1 MKVSESWLRE
11 WVNPETTTQQLAA
24 QLTMAGLEVDSVTPV
39 AGQFS
44 HVVVAKVLE
53 AKPHPEA
60 DKLSL
65 CVVDCG
71 QGAPLQIVCGASNVR
86 TGLTV
91 ALAMIGATL
100 PNGMTIKETRLRG
113 QLSQGMLCSAAELGM
128 MDQIAGIIELPDD
141 APIGTDLREY
151 MGLNDVVLDID
162 LTPNRADCFSVF
174 GIAREVAALNQSPLR
189 SPKPAR
195 HQPTHDDTKAVHL
208 AAPKACPLYYGRMI
222 RQINPHAETPLWLT
236 ERLRRAGIRSIH
248 PVVDVLNYVMIELGQ
263 PMHAYDVQMLEGDL
277 HVRYS
282 KDGETLSLLDAQTVT
297 LSSDTLLIAD
307 NSKPLA
313 IAGIMGGGE
322 SAVHTDTTDVFLE
335 SAFFNPKLIAGVA
348 RRYGLCTESSQ
359 RFERGVDPAIPLLA
373 LDYATDLIL
382 SIVGGQVGPAH
393 CAQSQDDL
401 PVPKQLLFHPQQVQQ
416 LTGVSISEEDMALT
430 LRGLGLTANT
440 TVKPWAITVPSHRF
454 DIELDVDIVEEVI
467 RIYGYDK
474 IIAQPMQDI
483 LRKGAVHP
491 LEELSQHMGV
501 FLSGRGY
508 HELISYSFVDP
519 EIQAA
524 IYPDSQAMALL
535 NPISSELS
543 QMRVGLWPGLLAS
556 AVYNSHRQ
564 QPMMKLFESGVVF
577 DLSSGALEERPCIA
591 GLMSGEWSSL
601 NWSELT
607 RSLDFYD
614 LKGDVQALLSGLTR
628 AAVSFV
634 PGSHPGLHPGKSAQI
649 MVDGHAAG
657 WIGVLHPRL
666 ADDLS
671 LTDEVILFELNLAP
685 LISKTVPQYKKISR
699 FPSVR
704 RDLSF
709 LIDKNVSAS
718 QIEAAVRDVVSAD
731 RLKSFDVFDVYLGE
745 SIPADKKSLAIAL
758 TLQDGSR
765 TLVDDDIQSMIEQII
780 AKLNQDFAITLRD

>member
-1 MKVSESWLRE
+1 MKVSESWLRQ
-11 WVNPETTTQQLAA
+11 WVNPSITTQQLAA

-100 PNGMTIKETRLRG
+100 PNGMTIKETKLRG

-128 MDQIAGIIELPDD
+128 VDHIAGIIELPDD
-141 APIGTDLREY
+141 APVGTDLREY
-151 MGLNDVVLDID
+151 MGLNDVVLDVD

-174 GIAREVAALNQSPLR
+174 GIAREVATLNQLPLR
-189 SPKPAR
+189 SLQPAR
-195 HQPTHDDTKAVHL
+195 PQPTHDDTIAVHL

-248 PVVDVLNYVMIELGQ
+248 LVVDVLNYVMIELGQ
-263 PMHAYDVQMLEGDL
+263 PMHAYDVQVLEGDL
-277 HVRYS
+277 QVRYS
-282 KDGETLSLLDAQTVT
+282 KDEETLRLLDAQTVT
-297 LSSDTLLIAD
+297 LSSNTLLIAD
-307 NSKPLA
+307 QSKPLA
-313 IAGIMGGGE
+313 IAGIMGGAD
-322 SAVHTDTTDVFLE
+322 SAVQANTTDVFLE
-335 SAFFNPKLIAGVA
+335 SAFFNPKWIAGVA
-348 RRYGLCTESSQ
+348 RQYGLCTESSQ
-359 RFERGVDPAIPLLA
+359 RFERGVDPAMPLLA

-382 SIVGGQVGPAH
+382 SIAGGQVGPAL
-393 CAQSQDDL
+393 CAQSQNDL

-416 LTGVSISEEDMALT
+416 LTGVTIPEEDMALT

-491 LEELSQHMGV
+491 LEELSQQVGV

-519 EIQAA
+519 EIQEA
-524 IYPDSQAMALL
+524 IYPDHQAMTLL

-556 AVYNSHRQ
+556 ALYNSHRQ

-577 DLSSGALEERPCIA
+577 DVSSGALEERPCIA

-601 NWSELT
+601 NWSEPT

-634 PGSHPGLHPGKSAQI
+634 PGSHPGLHPGKTAQI
-649 MVDGHAAG
+649 MVDGDVAG

-666 ADDLS
+666 TDALS
-671 LTDEVILFELNLAP
+671 MTDEVILFELNLVP
-685 LISKTVPQYKKISR
+685 LISKTVPQYKKISK

-709 LIDKNVSAS
+709 LIDKTVSAS
-718 QIEAAVRDVVSAD
+718 QIETAVRDVVSVG
-731 RLKSFDVFDVYLGE
+731 RLKSFDVFDVYMGE
-745 SIPADKKSLAIAL
+745 SIPSGKKSLAIAL